1 MLQSESPSE
10 KMWAAALLI
19 LLLSL
24 KCPDLRSRYSN
35 VFESHTVPFAACT
48 PSRPT
53 LGALRQTVGI
63 KTATKARCEII
74 PSPVLSSD
82 IHYQN
87 YGHHGLFPVIT
98 LRLAGA
104 GLAIG
109 RLFWWPGL
117 NSQQGLEHRYTYWA
131 GSYTKRQRIR
141 LRSYRGTA
149 FA

>member
-1 MLQSESPSE
+1 MSSLRHLDAYQLRYTDPPKCVHFFGWSIRPDVFVIFLESS
-10 KMWAAALLI
+10 
-19 LLLSL
+19 
-24 KCPDLRSRYSN
+24 
-35 VFESHTVPFAACT
+35 
-48 PSRPT
+48 T

-117 NSQQGLEHRYTYWA
+117 NSQ
-131 GSYTKRQRIR
+131 
-141 LRSYRGTA
+141 
-149 FA
+149 

>member
-1 MLQSESPSE
+1 
-10 KMWAAALLI
+10 MWAAALLI

-35 VFESHTVPFAACT
+35 VFESQSAPPICSMHPPPFQCL
-48 PSRPT
+48 R
-53 LGALRQTVGI
+53 ALRQTVGI

-117 NSQQGLEHRYTYWA
+117 NSQ
-131 GSYTKRQRIR
+131 
-141 LRSYRGTA
+141 
-149 FA
+149 

>member
-1 MLQSESPSE
+1 MTKWSPTHLKSRCGHVIQR
-10 KMWAAALLI
+10 KPVSKNVGGCSVDLAAFSQMPRSA
-19 LLLSL
+19 
-24 KCPDLRSRYSN
+24 RSRYSN

-117 NSQQGLEHRYTYWA
+117 NSQ
-131 GSYTKRQRIR
+131 
-141 LRSYRGTA
+141 
-149 FA
+149 